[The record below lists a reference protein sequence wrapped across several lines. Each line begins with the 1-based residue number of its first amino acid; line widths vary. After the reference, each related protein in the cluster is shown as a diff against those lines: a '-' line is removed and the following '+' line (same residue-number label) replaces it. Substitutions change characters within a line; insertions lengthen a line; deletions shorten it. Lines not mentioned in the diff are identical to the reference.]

1 MAIETTFEVRNSVYI
16 YIYVDSTG
24 WKPGNMRYSNY
35 HDHLCLV
42 GGWPTPWKIWKS
54 DWIIIPTI
62 GENKKCSKPPTR
74 NRPWDDKFL
83 CFFLHIYLVGGAIAI
98 LKNDGVRQW
107 EGLSHIWNGQIK
119 AMFETT
125 NQIYLHIYFYRSVY
139 SWSTTDSNKTDYGG
153 YWSYIISTEKW
164 NYKTSQTMGHYLTFI
179 CWGTLSIYI

>member
-1 MAIETTFEVRNSVYI
+1 MVGTSNLGSWNGHWNYIWSQKQCVCI
-16 YIYVDSTG
+16 YIYVDSKG

-83 CFFLHIYLVGGAIAI
+83 CFFLHIYLVGGAITI

-119 AMFETT
+119 AHVWNHQPDLFT
-125 NQIYLHIYFYRSVY
+125 YLF
-139 SWSTTDSNKTDYGG
+139 
-153 YWSYIISTEKW
+153 
-164 NYKTSQTMGHYLTFI
+164 L
-179 CWGTLSIYI
+179 